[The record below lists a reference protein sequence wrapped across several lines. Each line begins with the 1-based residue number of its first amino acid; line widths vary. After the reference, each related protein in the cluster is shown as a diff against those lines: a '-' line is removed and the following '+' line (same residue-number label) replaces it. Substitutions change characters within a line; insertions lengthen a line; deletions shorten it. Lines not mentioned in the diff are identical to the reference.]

1 MKRSDWLAAALAT
14 TALAPVGAWAAAP
27 VLPTGGRVAAGT
39 ASIGAL
45 TTGGLTVTQSSG
57 KAIINWNTFSV
68 GAGGKVSFLN
78 GSGATLNRVTGAS
91 LSAIDG
97 MLTGTG
103 SVYLINPNGVIIG
116 KSGVVN
122 VGRTFVASTL
132 DTADADFLKGGPL
145 TFTGASQAAVLNY
158 GKIGSLGG
166 DVALVAAT
174 VANSGTISAANG
186 DAGLLAGYQVVLR
199 DASLDQGRFSVLLG
213 GAGTSATNS
222 GLIQAADAELRA
234 EGGNVYA
241 LAGDTA
247 GVIRATG
254 VKSGGGHVWL
264 VAEGGALDVAGS
276 IEAQGRSG
284 AAGGVET
291 SGGEVTLG
299 SAKINAHGGTWLV
312 DPYDLTI
319 DAAAA
324 GTISSTL
331 ENNTSVVEQTT
342 AGGTSGAGVANPTGS
357 GDITVAAAIS
367 WNTGASL
374 TLSAYRNVNVNAP
387 ITNTGGGTINLFAD
401 NAALGGGVASG
412 TVIFGSANANT
423 SGAIASNGIVNIYYN
438 PVSYSDA
445 ATETTNGHGF
455 DYNAAVYR
463 FSVSS
468 PYSGD
473 VSSGA
478 TLFSYMLIDTLA
490 QLQAVET
497 NLTGEYR
504 LNANIDASSTTTMNP
519 VSGRYAGFVPIGFS
533 SPLNTASEADF
544 MGFFDGGGHTIS
556 NLYINRASGADGG
569 LFARMG
575 NFTLVENLNLANV
588 NISSTGGDTGA
599 LVGFDEGGV
608 GTIYASTGPGV
619 VVTGISN
626 VTVSGTVNG
635 GGGTFIGGVAGQNY
649 GELSNVHSSATVS
662 GYQDVGG
669 VTGNN
674 YEGEVISS
682 SASGAVTGSYDVGG
696 LAGASSGNASALQ
709 NVYATGVVTGTGQV
723 GGLAGNLNNLFNGY
737 ATGAVKGVVT
747 GGDAPYEMGGLAGF
761 ASGAIT
767 NAYAT
772 GAVTSSVTT
781 SQSNGYALGG
791 LIGFLDA
798 NSVLS
803 NAYAT
808 GAVTATSAAQVGGL
822 VGWSRSG
829 TVNASYA
836 TGAVQGADD
845 VGGLV
850 GLNDWYGNNDGAII
864 TNSYATGSVTG
875 TGSSGATH
883 YVGGLVGENLHDTDA
898 TNDQQGQISTSWASG
913 LVSGTGTLGGLVGGN
928 GGIVTSSVWD
938 RTSTGQAND
947 VGADE
952 PISGMSVSTNL
963 GNASVQDTNA
973 SGSDYAFSPTTYKSV
988 GFTFSTTP
996 GAAGAFVIVDTDG
1009 TLNGQNGATRPILLS
1024 EYSTTITNAHQLQ
1037 LAALATKATYT
1048 FSADVNAAGTAGS
1061 DVWGPAGFAPLG
1073 QASTPFTGTL
1083 NGAGHFL
1090 TNLTIASPTAT
1101 DVGLVGDLGAG
1112 GVVESVILSGK
1123 VAGGTNVGTLVGYN
1137 SGTVSGASGKGT
1149 VTGANTVGGVIGYNS
1164 GSVASSYGKAAVT
1177 GAASQSASPNQDV
1190 GGFVGFNSGSLTSDY
1205 ATGAVKGEGSVGGL
1219 VGANSGTVSK
1229 SYATGAVSSI
1239 SGKSFL
1245 QNGFGGLVGVNS
1257 AKLKDDYA
1265 TGAVTGDDQVGGL
1278 VGLNTGGGAIS
1289 VAYATG
1295 AVKGIT
1301 GNGAPSGSGVDLGG
1315 LAGENAGAIVNT
1327 YATGAV
1333 SGSSGKGGLVGANDQ
1348 GATIATSYAT
1358 GKGGYGFAGT
1368 NSGTLTSDVF
1378 DEGSSNTSLGVG
1390 SGSSTGVT
1398 AIGGSTGL
1406 NPDSASSYAGFDFT
1420 NVWTI
1425 VPGASRPYLRGA
1437 PQSPPPK

>member
-1 MKRSDWLAAALAT
+1 MD
-14 TALAPVGAWAAAP
+14 
-27 VLPTGGRVAAGT
+27 
-39 ASIGAL
+39 
-45 TTGGLTVTQSSG
+45 
-57 KAIINWNTFSV
+57 
-68 GAGGKVSFLN
+68 
-78 GSGATLNRVTGAS
+78 
-91 LSAIDG
+91 
-97 MLTGTG
+97 
-103 SVYLINPNGVIIG
+103 
-116 KSGVVN
+116 
-122 VGRTFVASTL
+122 
-132 DTADADFLKGGPL
+132 
-145 TFTGASQAAVLNY
+145 
-158 GKIGSLGG
+158 
-166 DVALVAAT
+166 
-174 VANSGTISAANG
+174 
-186 DAGLLAGYQVVLR
+186 
-199 DASLDQGRFSVLLG
+199 
-213 GAGTSATNS
+213 
-222 GLIQAADAELRA
+222 
-234 EGGNVYA
+234 
-241 LAGDTA
+241 
-247 GVIRATG
+247 
-254 VKSGGGHVWL
+254 
-264 VAEGGALDVAGS
+264 
-276 IEAQGRSG
+276 
-284 AAGGVET
+284 
-291 SGGEVTLG
+291 
-299 SAKINAHGGTWLV
+299 
-312 DPYDLTI
+312 
-319 DAAAA
+319 
-324 GTISSTL
+324 
-331 ENNTSVVEQTT
+331 
-342 AGGTSGAGVANPTGS
+342 
-357 GDITVAAAIS
+357 
-367 WNTGASL
+367 
-374 TLSAYRNVNVNAP
+374 VNAP
-387 ITNTGGGTINLFAD
+387 ITSSGGTLNLFAD

-412 TVIFGSANANT
+412 TVLFGSN
-423 SGAIASNGIVNIYYN
+423 SNGTLVGSVVSKGVVNVYYN
-438 PVSYSDA
+438 PVSYADA
-445 ATETTNGHGF
+445 TTGTTVAYGY
-455 DYNAAVYR
+455 DYNAGVPR
-463 FSVSS
+463 FTTIS
-468 PYSGD
+468 PYQND
-473 VSSGA
+473 VGTGA

-504 LNANIDASSTTTMNP
+504 LNANIDASATTTQNP
-519 VSGRYAGFVPIGFS
+519 ISGRYAGFIPIGFAS
-533 SPLNTASEADF
+533 ASNTASETDF
-544 MGFFDGGGHTIS
+544 TGFFDGGGHTIS
-556 NLYINRASGADGG
+556 NLYINRATSGQAGLFAGIGSYADVANLTVANASVTGTGGNTGILVGFADGG
-569 LFARMG
+569 V
-575 NFTLVENLNLANV
+575 TNV
-588 NISSTGGDTGA
+588 
-599 LVGFDEGGV
+599 
-608 GTIYASTGPGV
+608 YASSGPGA
-619 VVTGISN
+619 VTAGISN
-626 VTVSGTVNG
+626 VTVSGTVTG
-635 GGGTFIGGVAGQNY
+635 GGGTFVGGVTGQNY
-649 GELSNVHSSATVS
+649 GLLSNVHSSATVT
-662 GYQDVGG
+662 GYEGVGG
-669 VTGNN
+669 LTGSN
-674 YEGEVISS
+674 YEGEVIAS

-696 LAGASSGNASALQ
+696 LAGFSSGNSSTLQ
-709 NVYATGVVTGTGQV
+709 NVYATGAVTGTGQV
-723 GGLAGNLNNLFNGY
+723 GGLAGNLNNLVNGY
-737 ATGAVKGVVT
+737 ATGSVT
-747 GGDAPYEMGGLAGF
+747 GVASGGTVPYQVGGLAGF

-767 NAYAT
+767 NAHAT
-772 GAVTSSVTT
+772 GAVTASGTSDSSSTYGV
-781 SQSNGYALGG
+781 GG
-791 LIGFLDA
+791 LIGYLDA

-808 GAVTATSAAQVGGL
+808 GPVTATSGAQVGGL

-836 TGAVQGADD
+836 TGAVQGSDD

-850 GLNDWYGNNDGAII
+850 GYNDWYGDNNGAII

-875 TGSSGATH
+875 TGASGSTH
-883 YVGGLVGENLHDTDA
+883 YIGGLVGENVHDTDA

-1090 TNLTIASPTAT
+1090 TNLTINSPTAT

-1190 GGFVGFNSGSLTSDY
+1190 GGFVGFNSGSLTSGY
-1205 ATGAVKGEGSVGGL
+1205 ATGAVTGEGSVGGL

-1278 VGLNTGGGAIS
+1278 VGLNTGAGAIS

-1378 DEGSSNTSLGVG
+1378 DEGSSNASLGVG